1 MRASGD
7 NLLSDDSRWGGV
19 TMKKKFSIGTGV
31 PSILMIFVVLALTT
45 FAVLSFTSARAD
57 YKLTEKNC
65 KYIIDYYEADKEAQM
80 IIASVDEVI
89 LENNRANGEFDFIGA
104 VQALD
109 KDIAID
115 TDGNG
120 KLLLK
125 YKVAINDKQNLNV
138 WLRVN
143 SEDSESRYTIAKYSV
158 SQQISDSG
166 VDFEDESA
174 GWWQGN

>member
-1 MRASGD
+1 
-7 NLLSDDSRWGGV
+7 
-19 TMKKKFSIGTGV
+19 MKKKFSIGTGV

-65 KYIIDYYEADKEAQM
+65 NYIMDYYEADKEAQT
-80 IIASVDEVI
+80 IIASVDAVI
-89 LENNRANGEFDFIGA
+89 AENNRVTGDYDFAGA
-104 VQALD
+104 IRALS

-115 TDGNG
+115 TDSDGRII
-120 KLLLK
+120 LK
-125 YKVAINDKQNLNV
+125 YKVAVNDKQNLDV

-143 SEDSESRYTIAKYSV
+143 SENSEGRYTIAKYSV
-158 SQQISDSG
+158 SQQFFDSG
-166 VDFEDESA
+166 IEFEDESA

>member
-1 MRASGD
+1 
-7 NLLSDDSRWGGV
+7 
-19 TMKKKFSIGTGV
+19 MKKKFSIGTGV

-65 KYIIDYYEADKEAQM
+65 KYIIGYYEADKEAQT
-80 IIASVDEVI
+80 IIASIDAVI
-89 LENNRANGEFDFIGA
+89 LENNRATGEFDFTGA

-109 KDIAID
+109 KDITID
-115 TDGNG
+115 TDSNG

-158 SQQISDSG
+158 SQPTSDSC
-166 VDFEDESA
+166 VNFEDESA